1 MHGPPSWQ
9 IVVRDLW
16 CLPESDANAFW
27 HALSQS
33 TYSRPMAMRQR
44 FALAGYAHITTRFWQ
59 DFCSPPAVMA
69 VLEALA
75 HEGRLSR
82 HRASRIEASLL
93 REVNQHGQ
101 WRGDAWDGVERVQ
114 TPAPDILTWAET
126 GT

>member
-1 MHGPPSWQ
+1 
-9 IVVRDLW
+9 
-16 CLPESDANAFW
+16 
-27 HALSQS
+27 
-33 TYSRPMAMRQR
+33 
-44 FALAGYAHITTRFWQ
+44 
-59 DFCSPPAVMA
+59 MA

-101 WRGDAWDGVERVQ
+101 WRGDAWDGGERVQ
-114 TPAPDILTWAET
+114 THAPDIITWAET